1 MYLFFVSFYCT
12 IYLRTT
18 IFFNDGI
25 GGGIGGCIIVLLIGC
40 IKSREW
46 LGGRPDRN
54 LPVDVSCHSCVSM
67 VFVLWC

>member
-1 MYLFFVSFYCT
+1 M
-12 IYLRTT
+12 